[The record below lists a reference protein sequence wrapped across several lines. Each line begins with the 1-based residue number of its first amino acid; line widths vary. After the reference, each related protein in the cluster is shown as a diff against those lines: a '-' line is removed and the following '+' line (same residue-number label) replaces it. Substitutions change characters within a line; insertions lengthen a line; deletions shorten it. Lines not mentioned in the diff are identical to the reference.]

1 MGGGGKAKSG
11 EAAPIGPGWCS
22 VSSMTLII
30 PTNYANTRFIW
41 NVDGIVESLGFSIGC
56 ALPAGGSAGSI
67 ALAMS
72 AAWESTAIGSDP
84 QWNDEFLY
92 VGTQTT
98 LMTGTGPIVANFTAN
113 ERGSNAGDALPVNCS
128 VLVSKVTPLGGR
140 KNRGRFNIPSGKVEE
155 AGVNAAGFI
164 LPATVT
170 ALQNQC
176 NSFYDALV
184 TNEVAPVLFHSDPA
198 DAPTDIDAFLVSSQ
212 ISTQR
217 RRMR

>member
-1 MGGGGKAKSG
+1 MAVESFFG
-11 EAAPIGPGWCS
+11 EAALTGVVRCS
-22 VSSMTLII
+22 VLRMTLVI
-30 PTNYANTRFIW
+30 PVNYANTRYIFQ
-41 NVDGIVESLGFSIGC
+41 VTGLVESMGFSIACG
-56 ALPAGGSAGSI
+56 LPAGGDAGSI
-67 ALAMS
+67 ANSMS
-72 AAWESTAIGSDP
+72 TAWETTSIGSNA

-98 LMTGTGPIVANFTAN
+98 LMTASGPIVANFNAN
-113 ERGSNAGDALPVNCS
+113 NQGTGAADSCPVNCT

-155 AGVNAAGFI
+155 AGISAAGFI

-176 NSFYDALV
+176 NEFYAALV
-184 TNEVAPVLFHSDPA
+184 TLGVPPVLLHSDPA